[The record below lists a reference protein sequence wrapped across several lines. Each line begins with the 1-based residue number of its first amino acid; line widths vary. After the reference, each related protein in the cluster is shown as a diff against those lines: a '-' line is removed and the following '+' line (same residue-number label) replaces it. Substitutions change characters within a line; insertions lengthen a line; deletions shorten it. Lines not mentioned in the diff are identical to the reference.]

1 MDAKV
6 KAKGQA
12 QDAAGITPGEAS
24 TGRARRKG
32 RTNSSR
38 ISSKHQV
45 TIPVDVMREAGFK
58 VGDELVFKVE
68 DGGVMIERKFEGHRI
83 LSLSGI
89 LNGIYNGYDHE
100 AEMAD
105 AWED

>member
-1 MDAKV
+1 MDDQVKGKSASGGVSTV
-6 KAKGQA
+6 KA
-12 QDAAGITPGEAS
+12 T
-24 TGRARRKG
+24 RKG
-32 RTNSSR
+32 RTRHSR
-38 ISSKHQV
+38 LSSKHQV

-68 DGGVMIERKFEGHRI
+68 DGAVVIQPKFKGHRI
-83 LSLSGI
+83 LSLSGF
-89 LNGIYNGYDHE
+89 LGGIYNDYDHE